1 MRGAPDGSAVP
12 PDLGRYRRELA
23 AMIRTG
29 SAGAYRDFL
38 REWSDLHQRGVADRL
53 ITMDDASLMVRIA
66 RMALSDQ
73 TLSDTHE
80 WARSVLVE
88 AAVTEPMLTP
98 GAPEGRLS
106 QLQASK
112 ARSGPRVLPQARRA
126 GRMRVARPPRLAKSD
141 DQA

>member
-1 MRGAPDGSAVP
+1 
-12 PDLGRYRRELA
+12 
-23 AMIRTG
+23 
-29 SAGAYRDFL
+29 
-38 REWSDLHQRGVADRL
+38 
-53 ITMDDASLMVRIA
+53 MVRIA

-88 AAVTEPMLTP
+88 AGVTEPMLTP
-98 GAPEGRLS
+98 GAPEGRVS

-112 ARSGPRVLPQARRA
+112 ARSGPRLLPQARRA
-126 GRMRVARPPRLAKSD
+126 VRMRVARPPRLAKSD